1 MLKPSEN
8 IITVPHKSTY
18 SLVIAVAKRA
28 RQIAQKAEDEGLIL
42 TDKPVDGCGRV
53 TFSARRLPRR
63 TGNPIQTAS
72 GVRCA
77 CCGRQA
83 SLSRLS
89 SFWREQALQSKARNW
104 QTCWNEVSFKR

>member
-42 TDKPVDGCGRV
+42 TYKPVDMAVQDFDQGKYFLIEPDYV
-53 TFSARRLPRR
+53 PEE
-63 TGNPIQTAS
+63 
-72 GVRCA
+72 V
-77 CCGRQA
+77 
-83 SLSRLS
+83 
-89 SFWREQALQSKARNW
+89 
-104 QTCWNEVSFKR
+104 NE

>member
-42 TDKPVDGCGRV
+42 TDKPVDM
-53 TFSARRLPRR
+53 A
-63 TGNPIQTAS
+63 
-72 GVRCA
+72 
-77 CCGRQA
+77 
-83 SLSRLS
+83 
-89 SFWREQALQSKARNW
+89 EQEFVQGKYFLIEPDYVPEEV
-104 QTCWNEVSFKR
+104 NE

>member
-42 TDKPVDGCGRV
+42 TDKPVDMQDFVQGKYFLIEPDYV
-53 TFSARRLPRR
+53 PEE
-63 TGNPIQTAS
+63 
-72 GVRCA
+72 V
-77 CCGRQA
+77 
-83 SLSRLS
+83 
-89 SFWREQALQSKARNW
+89 
-104 QTCWNEVSFKR
+104 NE